1 MKKQFKNLA
10 IQQLDQK
17 FTMLRT
23 VEKSIA
29 VPPKGWIHAVRTS
42 LGMSLRQMGKRLH
55 ISQQSVKE
63 IEEREASGALT
74 LRSLQEAARAL
85 NMRVVYGLVPINES
99 LDNIIEQQAKTVAV
113 SIVMRTATTM
123 ELEDQQN
130 SPERLKKAIEEKTRE
145 IKETLPR
152 YLWD

>member
-130 SPERLKKAIEEKTRE
+130 SPERLKKAIEEKTGE